1 MQQSGSSQVSDAVF
15 AADTVAGTSQ
25 NLGINDLLTSN
36 KCPSHIQKLHIS
48 EAIAERL
55 QSLRE
60 LDDRIAAVRK
70 DLELLEE
77 ERAAKDKD
85 LQRYKSVIHPIRR
98 IPTEILSEIFLT
110 FADEEVGEFN
120 LASSLDPRSMNW
132 IFSLVSS
139 YWRSVAVSL
148 PQLWSTVRISHDDL
162 ELEQEGT
169 EKEADDEE
177 EGSEDESDNKD
188 DEEESDAVDWP
199 TLFQRP
205 LTRLEI
211 QLQRSAS
218 RQLTVSFIN
227 SESIA
232 NVQPHPVLQMLLP
245 TAPRWKALLYHTGSF
260 GSYPCHEIVQ
270 IILLLPNLEILDI
283 ICKSHENDIL
293 HVAHVPVR
301 LPFLRKLVLRSIQ
314 DFESDHP
321 SDECHL
327 LRQLTLPALRE
338 LEIAVYE
345 STTPLQALLHRSGC
359 SLDQLSLELHDFS
372 DDYDCIEL
380 LREMPSLTSFRLSC
394 SQAQADKFMDAII
407 GDPSVTPRLQ
417 LLSFDGQFDPTK
429 FTQLQISRPV
439 LSLA

>member
-1 MQQSGSSQVSDAVF
+1 MRQSGFSQTSNAAF
-15 AADTVAGTSQ
+15 AADT
-25 NLGINDLLTSN
+25 
-36 KCPSHIQKLHIS
+36 KLHIS
-48 EAIAERL
+48 EAIAEHL

-110 FADEEVGEFN
+110 FINEEVGKFY

-132 IFSLVSS
+132 VFSLVSS

-148 PQLWSTVRISHDDL
+148 PQLWST
-162 ELEQEGT
+162 G
-169 EKEADDEE
+169 DEE
-177 EGSEDESDNKD
+177 EGDL
-188 DEEESDAVDWP
+188 VDWP

-245 TAPRWKALLYHTGSF
+245 TAPRWKALLIYHTGSF

-283 ICKSHENDIL
+283 ICKSHENDITAAASL
-293 HVAHVPVR
+293 
-301 LPFLRKLVLRSIQ
+301 LRGIQ

-407 GDPSVTPRLQ
+407 GDPSVAPRLQ
-417 LLSFDGQFDPTK
+417 LLSLDGRFDPAK
-429 FTQLQISRPV
+429 FTQLQISRPA
-439 LSLA
+439 LSKVGRGAKTG